1 MAENID
7 AKIAEETKQSKEI
20 LIRELGVQIENRD
33 LSLKQRRDAS
43 KQRQT
48 LIKANHTL
56 GGDLKKNYQ
65 DLKDG
70 ITTTID
76 GFVNETF
83 GPLGGMVTSLTTG
96 FFKRG
101 KENQDELKQTEMHV
115 EAAQDLVNSFK
126 EKKEEDEDVPKDI
139 KETSNNTK
147 DSSDSLKILAG
158 SAEGIET
165 AMDSIDDKTPSIET
179 QEEWRKQDAKNKGGA
194 VAGKDGMK
202 TSEFEFGAL
211 GGGLTALSVA
221 LGAAGG
227 LVAGPLFQLQNLP
240 KIIEFYKMKTVPKL
254 HNIFNKDMPKLI
266 TSTETWG
273 TQTKN
278 VVRNAKGQFV
288 KISDTTKL
296 TQKGFAGSFDDLA
309 TKIKDIG
316 KSFKMLGAG
325 DEVAGLGGKFATV
338 AKTLATGV
346 AGRALSVAGN
356 PVFSYIA
363 MGKDVFDV
371 ANAVTDDDV
380 KTSVKKEDIGGLI
393 GGFIGGAIGAVGGPA
408 GIALGMGLGNMAG
421 EFIGGAMDAPE
432 VLGAIKKVRDGLTS
446 ERTALANEITEMQAK
461 LDDPK
466 NDMTDAM
473 RKMLQAQVDANTARV
488 TEIDA
493 ELKDMEG
500 LKKKEE
506 ELKAIE
512 QKAKDAV
519 TLKRDLEKQLALA
532 EERGD
537 DARVKMLEGM
547 IDEADKEF
555 EVQEKAYQTAE
566 EELRKQAAAT
576 SKGLKDNVL
585 SFFDNFSFTDNPVT
599 NFFSNM
605 FGGDEPGTES
615 EIKQKIAELRA
626 ANEQMKGVTAGSRK
640 AANLRKIAE
649 LEEQLPGKARGGI
662 IVNRPT
668 YLPSS
673 GIVVGE
679 HGTYTGRGYASG
691 GISDGGP
698 EAIIPLGG
706 VRGQQIMSPLAQSI
720 AGSVM
725 NQLQMDR
732 VGLQAGT
739 GGGSQNVI
747 DSSST
752 QIVNNN
758 TIINSPKP
766 SGPMLPGAGR
776 DTAVSHFRHAA

>member
-1 MAENID
+1 MAEGTIE
-7 AKIAEETKQSKEI
+7 AQEKILLDSKNTLVKQLGEMIKDSDLNLKE
-20 LIRELGVQIENRD
+20 RKSARQQRD
-33 LSLKQRRDAS
+33 K
-43 KQRQT
+43 
-48 LIKANHTL
+48 LIKGNNTL
-56 GGDLKKNYQ
+56 GSDLKKNVQ

-70 ITTTID
+70 VTTTVD
-76 GFVNETF
+76 GFINETF
-83 GPLGGMVTSLTTG
+83 GPIGGMVSSLTTG

-101 KENQDELKQTEMHV
+101 KEQKDARDLQMQEL
-115 EAAQDLVNSFK
+115 EAAKDMVGEFQGQKDGTPGGDLKRTADAVEHMADNQ
-126 EKKEEDEDVPKDI
+126 E
-139 KETSNNTK
+139 
-147 DSSDSLKILAG
+147 
-158 SAEGIET
+158 SAEDRRERL
-165 AMDSIDDKTPSIET
+165 
-179 QEEWRKQDAKNKGGA
+179 RKQGGGVA
-194 VAGKDGMK
+194 GAGKDEMK
-202 TSEFEFGAL
+202 TSEFEFGGL
-211 GGGLTALSVA
+211 TGGLTALSVA

-227 LVAGPLFQLQNLP
+227 LAAPGLFQLAKFPPLIDAFKTKVAP
-240 KIIEFYKMKTVPKL
+240 K
-254 HNIFNKDMPKLI
+254 FNKIFGTDLPELHKSTI
-266 TSTETWG
+266 KYGDTVRDVVRDGKGRFTST
-273 TQTKN
+273 TK
-278 VVRNAKGQFV
+278 ATKGLLSSIPTSV
-288 KISDTTKL
+288 DELTTKV
-296 TQKGFAGSFDDLA
+296 
-309 TKIKDIG
+309 KDMG

-325 DEVAGLGGKFATV
+325 DEVAGLGAKFAGV
-338 AKTLATGV
+338 AKMLTVGV

-432 VLGAIKKVRDGLTS
+432 VLGAIAKVRDGLTS

-466 NDMTDAM
+466 NDMSDAM

-519 TLKRDLEKQLALA
+519 ALKQSLEKQLALA

-537 DARVKMLEGM
+537 DARVKMLEKA
-547 IDEADKEF
+547 IKNADAEF
-555 EVQEKAYQTAE
+555 EIQEKAYQTAE
-566 EELRKQAAAT
+566 EELRQQAAAT
-576 SKGLKDNVL
+576 SEGLKDNVL
-585 SFFDNFSFTDNPVT
+585 SFFDNFSFTDNPIT

-698 EAIIPLGG
+698 EAIVPLGG

-732 VGLQAGT
+732 VGLQADT

-758 TIINSPKP
+758 TIINPPKP

>member
-1 MAENID
+1 MAEGTIE
-7 AKIAEETKQSKEI
+7 AQEEI
-20 LIRELGVQIENRD
+20 LLDSKNTLVKQLGEMIKSSDLDLKDRKSARQQRD
-33 LSLKQRRDAS
+33 K
-43 KQRQT
+43 
-48 LIKANHTL
+48 LIKGNNTL
-56 GGDLKKNYQ
+56 GSDLKKNVQ

-70 ITTTID
+70 VTTTVD
-76 GFVNETF
+76 GFINETF
-83 GPLGGMVTSLTTG
+83 GPIGGMVSSLTTG

-101 KENQDELKQTEMHV
+101 KEQKDARDLQMQELEAAEDMVKEFKGQKGGTPGGDLKRTADAVEFIANQTET
-115 EAAQDLVNSFK
+115 ETERNERLSE
-126 EKKEEDEDVPKDI
+126 EKK
-139 KETSNNTK
+139 
-147 DSSDSLKILAG
+147 G
-158 SAEGIET
+158 
-165 AMDSIDDKTPSIET
+165 
-179 QEEWRKQDAKNKGGA
+179 GGA
-194 VAGKDGMK
+194 VAGGKKDLK

-240 KIIEFYKMKTVPKL
+240 KIIDTFKMKTVPKL
-254 HNIFNKDMPKLI
+254 RNIFNKDMPKLI

-273 TQTKN
+273 NQTKN
-278 VVRNAKGQFV
+278 VVRNAKGHFV
-288 KISDTTKL
+288 KISDTTKF

-346 AGRALSVAGN
+346 AGRALSIAGN

-446 ERTALANEITEMQAK
+446 ERTALANEITEIQAK

-473 RKMLQAQVDANTARV
+473 RKMLQAQVDANTSRV

-493 ELKDMEG
+493 ELKDMES
-500 LKKKEE
+500 LKEKEE

-512 QKAKDAV
+512 KKANDAV
-519 TLKRDLEKQLALA
+519 ELKKSLEKQLALA

-547 IDEADKEF
+547 IENADKEF
-555 EVQEKAYQTAE
+555 EIQEKAYETKS

-576 SKGLKDNVL
+576 SEGLKDNVL

-605 FGGDEPGTES
+605 FGGDDSGQGLSES
-615 EIKQKIAELRA
+615 EILQQIADLEAKNASVKGRGAGQAKNRNNRLIKQLRA
-626 ANEQMKGVTAGSRK
+626 
-640 AANLRKIAE
+640 
-649 LEEQLPGKARGGI
+649 QLPVEGKARGGI

-679 HGTYTGRGYASG
+679 HGTYTGKGYASG

-698 EAIIPLGG
+698 EAIVPLGG

-732 VGLQAGT
+732 VGLQADT

-758 TIINSPKP
+758 TIINPPKP